1 MSVYPQTQMR
11 REILEIPDAVER
23 LLGDGAAQVEATAS
37 AIRDTSPRFLLSVAR
52 GSSDHCATYLKY
64 ASELLLGLPMASVAL
79 RSNRSTAW
87 MYRAR
92 AACASRSPNRP
103 KPRHREP
110 R

>member
-64 ASELLLGLPMASVAL
+64 ASELLLGLPMASVGPSVKSIYGVDVSGAGSL
-79 RSNRSTAW
+79 CLSVSQSAKAPT
-87 MYRAR
+87 
-92 AACASRSPNRP
+92 P
-103 KPRHREP
+103 
-110 R
+110 